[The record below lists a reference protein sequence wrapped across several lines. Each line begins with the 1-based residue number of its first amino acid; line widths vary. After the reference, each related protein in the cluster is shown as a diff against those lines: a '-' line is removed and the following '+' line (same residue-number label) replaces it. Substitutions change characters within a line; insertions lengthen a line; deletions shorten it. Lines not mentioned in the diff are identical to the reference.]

1 MNPIDKKIIR
11 FIKKHHVLTL
21 ATAINNEPWCCN
33 CFYAYL
39 EDENTLVFTSDDE
52 TRHIH
57 EVKTNNF
64 VAGSIVLETNVVGRI
79 KGLQFQGM
87 LVKAE
92 GTRLKKAQTSYLM
105 RFPYA
110 VLMKTNL
117 WCLDISLLKYTDNS
131 LGFGK
136 KLIWKKTD

>member
-1 MNPIDKKIIR
+1 MNPIDNKIIR

-21 ATAINNEPWCCN
+21 ATTVNNKPWCCN

-52 TRHIH
+52 TKHIH
-57 EVKTNNF
+57 DVKLNNF

-79 KGLQFQGM
+79 KGLQFQGTII
-87 LVKAE
+87 KAE
-92 GTRLKKAQTSYLM
+92 GERLKKAQSAYLL

-110 VLMKTNL
+110 LLMKTNL

-131 LGFGK
+131 MGFGK
-136 KLIWKKTD
+136 KLNWNKTD